1 MRHRLI
7 RRSGRLRTSAAAA
20 LLACLA
26 AVPSDDARAHRIEHV
41 VAHADAVVVMLSY
54 GAGQP
59 VAGARYRVYGPDR
72 GPAFAA
78 GTTASDGSLAFR
90 PDRAGTWRITVT
102 DEGGHGAVVRVDV
115 SDPGEPAAAAGEAT
129 ADWVMLLAGVG
140 YLFGAAGALALWR
153 TRG

>member
-1 MRHRLI
+1 MRHRLT
-7 RRSGRLRTSAAAA
+7 RRPGRLRTSAAAA
-20 LLACLA
+20 LFAGLA
-26 AVPSDDARAHRIEHV
+26 AMPFDHARAHRIEHV
-41 VAHADAVVVMLSY
+41 VSHADAVVVVLSY
-54 GAGQP
+54 GAAQP
-59 VAGARYRVYGPDR
+59 VADARYRVYGPDR

-90 PDRAGTWRITVT
+90 PDQAGTWRITVT

-115 SDPGEPAAAAGEAT
+115 SDPGEPAAPAGEAT
-129 ADWVMLLAGVG
+129 PDWVLLLAGVG